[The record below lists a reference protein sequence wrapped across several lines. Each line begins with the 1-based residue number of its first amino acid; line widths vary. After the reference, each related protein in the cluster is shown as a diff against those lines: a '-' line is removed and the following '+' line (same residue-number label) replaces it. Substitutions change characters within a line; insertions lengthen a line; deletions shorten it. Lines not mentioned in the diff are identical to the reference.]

1 MMKVVGTFKV
11 NGIDYVT
18 VISGNN
24 ACAMKKKKNM
34 NLFYGWKIIIEK
46 CSCIVERILSI
57 GDMIINL

>member
-24 ACAMKKKKNM
+24 DCAMKKK
-34 NLFYGWKIIIEK
+34 
-46 CSCIVERILSI
+46 RI
-57 GDMIINL
+57 